1 MDKKDFS
8 LLTNDQKLDKEQ
20 VRKSL
25 TYWQD
30 VWRRLRKNTL
40 AVIGLV
46 GVILIILFA
55 TVGPSINGKE
65 YDELNLDYKNLPPR
79 LTVYTLD
86 EDEDLHVF
94 MSEMY
99 HLMLVTEDGELV
111 QRFDLSEDDR
121 DIINRTYTYRIKDE
135 QGNDKYVVMADF
147 SYQTDPVKKL
157 EGIDYSLTYEGTE
170 YKTPDFKVWNKTF
183 VLGTDLNGRDLMSR
197 VMYGTGISLTIAF
210 VAAVIN
216 LFIGVLYGSIA
227 GYIGGN
233 VDLIM
238 MRIVDIINSIPLLLY
253 VILLS
258 VVLKESWFEENVLN
272 PIFGPGG
279 LGTIILTLITVY
291 WVGMARLVRGQILG
305 LKEQEYVL
313 AARTIGVPNFKII
326 LKHLVPNALGPIIV
340 AMAMMIPSAV
350 FTEAFLSFIGLGISA
365 PRASLG
371 SLANDG
377 QQFMQTYP
385 YQLVI
390 PALVIAF
397 MMLSFN
403 FVGDGLRDALDP
415 RLRKG

>member
-1 MDKKDFS
+1 MENNKFKF
-8 LLTNDQKLDKEQ
+8 LAEEQKLDKEQ
-20 VRKSL
+20 IRKSL

-30 VWRRLRKNTL
+30 VFRRLRKNKL
-40 AVIGLV
+40 AVLGLF
-46 GVILIILFA
+46 GVITIILFA
-55 TVGPSINGKE
+55 IFGPGINGKD
-65 YDELNLDYKNLPPR
+65 YDKQYLDYKNVPPQ
-79 LTVYTLD
+79 LDIYAID
-86 EDEDLHVF
+86 EDTNVF

-99 HLMLVTEDGELV
+99 HLMLVSDDGHLLE
-111 QRFDLSEDDR
+111 RFDLAESDKDF
-121 DIINRTYTYRIKDE
+121 INRTYTYRLYDE
-135 QGNDKYVVMADF
+135 NGVETHVVIADF

-170 YKTPDFKVWNKTF
+170 YKEAHDKVWNKTF
-183 VLGTDLNGRDLMSR
+183 LLGTDINGRDLLSR
-197 VMYGTGISLTIAF
+197 TMYGTRISLIIAF

-216 LFIGVLYGSIA
+216 LIIGVMYGSIA
-227 GYIGGN
+227 GYVGGN
-233 VDLIM
+233 VDIFM
-238 MRIVDIINSIPLLLY
+238 MRLVDIINSIPLLLY

-258 VVLKESWFEENVLN
+258 VVLKESWFEINVLDK
-272 PIFGPGG
+272 IFGSGG
-279 LGTIILTLITVY
+279 LGTIIVTLITVY

-313 AARTIGVPNFKII
+313 AAKTIGVSNLNII
-326 LKHLVPNALGPIIV
+326 LRHLVPNALGPIIV
-340 AMAMMIPSAV
+340 SMTMLIPSAV

-377 QQFMQTYP
+377 QANMQTYP

-403 FVGDGLRDALDP
+403 FLGDGLRDALDP